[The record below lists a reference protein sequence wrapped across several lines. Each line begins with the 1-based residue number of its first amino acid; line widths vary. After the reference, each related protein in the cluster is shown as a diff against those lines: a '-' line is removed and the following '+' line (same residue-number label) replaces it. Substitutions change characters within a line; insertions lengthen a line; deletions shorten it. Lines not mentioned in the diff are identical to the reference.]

1 MSYEVRQLINYLLKH
16 FRSLTIVMVSLF
28 AVSASLLLIGYVVRR
43 LIDKGLTLEQM
54 NNVHSS
60 IIFLS
65 VLIAIFSI
73 GSFFRSY
80 YINLISLKVTSELK
94 SDTFK
99 NLLNID
105 LARFE
110 DLKIGDIISRLGT
123 DIEIIGNLIINFLS
137 FLIRNLVMLIGAI
150 ILMFINS
157 PKLSIIVVI
166 SIPILLIPILRLS
179 RHVRSLSRKV
189 LDEQSIILASAEEC
203 FTGIRTI
210 HAYNQQSYLSQQF
223 GQKINSNIKHSSTR
237 LKLRSIFFALA
248 IMIIAGSITFVLW
261 VGSIDIIN
269 GSMTSGQMVSFIYYA
284 VIVGMSAG
292 GIAELLNELHN
303 PLSALERILELRD
316 IASLNYSSL
325 DNEPIPDQIN
335 SVQFQNVIFAYPAR
349 EDITILKELTF
360 SIKAGKFT
368 GIVGPSGAGKS
379 TIFQLLMRFYTQYQ
393 GSIMLGDSHIKQMN
407 MTDLREKIAYVEQY
421 PTIFSGTIRN
431 NISFSCPK
439 ASNEEIEHLAQIC
452 GITEFARNYEF
463 GLNTEIGERGIRISG
478 GQKQRI
484 AIARALLY
492 KPDIL
497 LLDEATSALDNNS
510 EEKIISNIIDYM
522 HGKTIISIAHR
533 ITSIERADEI
543 LLIDHGTLAAQGT
556 HKQLLK
562 SSEIYKQLYES
573 ES

>member
-1 MSYEVRQLINYLLKH
+1 MSYEVRQLINYLLRH
-16 FRSLTIVMVSLF
+16 FKNLTIVMVSLF

-189 LDEQSIILASAEEC
+189 LDEQSLILASAEEC
-203 FTGIRTI
+203 FYR
-210 HAYNQQSYLSQQF
+210 HKN
-223 GQKINSNIKHSSTR
+223 
-237 LKLRSIFFALA
+237 
-248 IMIIAGSITFVLW
+248 
-261 VGSIDIIN
+261 
-269 GSMTSGQMVSFIYYA
+269 
-284 VIVGMSAG
+284 
-292 GIAELLNELHN
+292 
-303 PLSALERILELRD
+303 
-316 IASLNYSSL
+316 
-325 DNEPIPDQIN
+325 
-335 SVQFQNVIFAYPAR
+335 
-349 EDITILKELTF
+349 
-360 SIKAGKFT
+360 
-368 GIVGPSGAGKS
+368 
-379 TIFQLLMRFYTQYQ
+379 
-393 GSIMLGDSHIKQMN
+393 DSC
-407 MTDLREKIAYVEQY
+407 L
-421 PTIFSGTIRN
+421 
-431 NISFSCPK
+431 
-439 ASNEEIEHLAQIC
+439 
-452 GITEFARNYEF
+452 
-463 GLNTEIGERGIRISG
+463 
-478 GQKQRI
+478 
-484 AIARALLY
+484 
-492 KPDIL
+492 
-497 LLDEATSALDNNS
+497 
-510 EEKIISNIIDYM
+510 
-522 HGKTIISIAHR
+522 
-533 ITSIERADEI
+533 
-543 LLIDHGTLAAQGT
+543 
-556 HKQLLK
+556 
-562 SSEIYKQLYES
+562 
-573 ES
+573 